1 MPLKRKKSQPN
12 PSPEPGS
19 PAERRRYPRASKNL
33 AIKITDREAD
43 FVTET
48 QNISCI
54 GAYCHIDSYLPIL
67 TKLKISIVL
76 PKTRET
82 GPAQHIVCE
91 GTVVRIEKGHD
102 TLENFYH
109 VAVYFNKISKGDMRL
124 IDQYVKHHLA
134 KSATVSKI

>member
-1 MPLKRKKSQPN
+1 MPLRRKKPQPN
-12 PSPEPGS
+12 PSPETGS
-19 PAERRRYPRASKNL
+19 TAERRRYPRASKNL

-54 GAYCHIDSYLPIL
+54 GAYCQVDSYLPIL
-67 TKLKISIVL
+67 TKLKISLVL

-82 GPAQHIVCE
+82 GTAQHIVCE

-102 TLENFYH
+102 TLENVYH
-109 VAVYFNKISKGDMRL
+109 VALYFNKISKGDMKL
-124 IDQYVKHHLA
+124 IDQYVKRHLTPSPA
-134 KSATVSKI
+134 ASKI